1 MLNSKLSI
9 FCFNYVHSFYH
20 TKHSYHA
27 TESVR
32 GCSQKPTP
40 AWCTTVWSIISSVVS
55 SVKCTLVVIFN
66 ILFSIWYKSHH
77 SSWMPVT
84 TISCFRVCGRF
95 FKPETQNW
103 KKNHKKE
110 KMVKK
115 IRNEIISLLC
125 LRVFALQILEGEI
138 NAFGVRNS

>member
-1 MLNSKLSI
+1 MVNSNLSI

-27 TESVR
+27 TESIR

-40 AWCTTVWSIISSVVS
+40 AWCTTLWSIISIVVS

-95 FKPETQNW
+95 FKPETQNG
-103 KKNHKKE
+103 KKTQTGENGKE
-110 KMVKK
+110 NSNWNYFLLVPSRFRLAN
-115 IRNEIISLLC
+115 IR
-125 LRVFALQILEGEI
+125 R
-138 NAFGVRNS
+138 RNKRIRRP

>member
-27 TESVR
+27 TESIR

-77 SSWMPVT
+77 SLWKPVRPFHVFAFVVDFSNQKRKT
-84 TISCFRVCGRF
+84 
-95 FKPETQNW
+95 E
-103 KKNHKKE
+103 KKHKKGE
-110 KMVKK
+110 NGKENSNWNYLSLVPSRFCFVN
-115 IRNEIISLLC
+115 IR
-125 LRVFALQILEGEI
+125 R
-138 NAFGVRNS
+138 RNKRIRRP